1 MPFLWRFLFAFFS
14 FWTMIK
20 CIGFTNAGLIFLFSI
35 RKILK
40 FRRNK
45 GFEQGMLL
53 STETIISWPQCFFSS
68 WGLPNERKVRN
79 ARVPAVSRAGN
90 LDDEYEQA
98 RVCNMATAIGHYQWN
113 FHVNRSVFC
122 DSKCFRVFQTLLIKL
137 ASICIG
143 VLFPVHVCS
152 VHIQAIFL
160 VLTENLLSGF
170 GGINWGFFARTVKSE
185 TKV

>member
-1 MPFLWRFLFAFFS
+1 MHRLYERRADF
-14 FWTMIK
+14 
-20 CIGFTNAGLIFLFSI
+20 FLFSF

-45 GFEQGMLL
+45 GFEQRMLL
-53 STETIISWPQCFFSS
+53 STETIICCPQCFFSS
-68 WGLPNERKVRN
+68 WGLLNVRKVRN
-79 ARVPAVSRAGN
+79 APVSAVSRAGN

-98 RVCNMATAIGHYQWN
+98 RVFNMATAIGHYQWN

-160 VLTENLLSGF
+160 VLTEIYYPVLEALTEVSLSVRS
-170 GGINWGFFARTVKSE
+170 NRRHRSK
-185 TKV
+185 